1 MHALGTWH
9 YGIDEF
15 AEFDHKRLRFSA
27 KWVVGQGFTWLAAH
41 GGLAASCLSL
51 TAGLG
56 GSTVPWVSL
65 SAPQAD
71 R

>member
-1 MHALGTWH
+1 MHLAH
-9 YGIDEF
+9 GITVLMSLQNLIIKDGGF
-15 AEFDHKRLRFSA
+15 QQSG
-27 KWVVGQGFTWLAAH
+27 VVGQGFTWLAAH

-65 SAPQAD
+65 SAPQAE